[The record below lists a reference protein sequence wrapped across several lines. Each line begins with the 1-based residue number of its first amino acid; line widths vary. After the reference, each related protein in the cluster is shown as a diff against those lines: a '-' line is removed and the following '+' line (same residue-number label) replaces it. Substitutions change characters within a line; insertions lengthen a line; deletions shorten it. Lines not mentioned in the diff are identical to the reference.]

1 MSTLK
6 TGKVKAT
13 TIANELDTES
23 TNVTTVINGTFKQW
37 VNFNGSGTLTVLDS
51 FNTSSVTDSGTG
63 IYTINLNDNYGDT
76 NYAVFIG
83 SNNNNISQ
91 YWAQGKTA
99 TSYQVRFYT
108 GSAYIDTNH
117 IAVGS
122 VNI

>member
-6 TGKVKAT
+6 LD
-13 TIANELDTES
+13 TIASRDGTES
-23 TNVTTVINGTFKQW
+23 TDVTNVINGPFKQW
-37 VNFNGSGTLTVLDS
+37 VSFNGSGTLTVLDS

-63 IYTINLNDNYGDT
+63 IYTVNLNDNYGNT

-99 TSYQVRFYT
+99 TSYEVRFYT